1 MDPYG
6 SSRENTVI
14 LVEIE
19 NTIIMKK
26 CVNVRLSALNTL
38 RNYSFVFNTPP
49 NEQLPKNKFFASL
62 PPKTWRD
69 GRNKC

>member
-6 SSRENTVI
+6 SSGENTVI

-38 RNYSFVFNTPP
+38 SGS
-49 NEQLPKNKFFASL
+49 EQLGVCL
-62 PPKTWRD
+62 
-69 GRNKC
+69 